1 MTARAICRGMA
12 RALVAL
18 ALMLGATAMT
28 AIPARAE
35 LVEVTT
41 ALDVADTH
49 DADGVKA
56 ALKEAVEH
64 VLSDTIAFEPTMVAI
79 TDARV
84 VGKKLLVRL
93 LIADEEGE
101 QMLRSLQAGGG
112 AGGPGGDEGESA
124 SPDEEE
130 TRI

>member
-41 ALDVADTH
+41 TLDVADTH

-64 VLSDTIAFEPTMVAI
+64 VLSDTIAFEPTMVAL
-79 TDARV
+79 TDARM

-101 QMLRSLQAGGG
+101 QMLRALQAGG
-112 AGGPGGDEGESA
+112 APGGDEGESA

>member
-1 MTARAICRGMA
+1 MA

-41 ALDVADTH
+41 TLDVADTH

-64 VLSDTIAFEPTMVAI
+64 VLSDTIAFEPTMVAL
-79 TDARV
+79 TDARM

-101 QMLRSLQAGGG
+101 QMLRALQAGG
-112 AGGPGGDEGESA
+112 APGGDEGESA

>member
-1 MTARAICRGMA
+1 MTATRIGKGMA
-12 RALVAL
+12 RAFVAL
-18 ALMLGATAMT
+18 ALVLGTTAIA

-41 ALDVADTH
+41 ALEVADTH
-49 DADGVKA
+49 DADGLKA

-64 VLSDTIAFEPTMVAI
+64 VLSDTIAFEPTMVAL
-79 TDARV
+79 TDARM
-84 VGKKLLVRL
+84 VGQKLMVRL
-93 LIADEEGE
+93 LIADAEGE
-101 QMLRSLQAGGG
+101 QMLRALQAGGG
-112 AGGPGGDEGESA
+112 PGGADGESA

>member
-1 MTARAICRGMA
+1 MTATGIRRGMA
-12 RALVAL
+12 RAFVAL
-18 ALMLGATAMT
+18 ALVLGTTTMA

-49 DADGVKA
+49 DGDGLKA

-64 VLSDTIAFEPTMVAI
+64 VLSDTIAFEPTMVAL
-79 TDARV
+79 TDARM
-84 VGKKLLVRL
+84 VGQKLMVRL
-93 LIADEEGE
+93 LIADAEGE
-101 QMLRSLQAGGG
+101 QMLRALQAGGG
-112 AGGPGGDEGESA
+112 PGGEDGESA